1 MVTTNIKYVLDLIE
15 RDKIQFFK
23 ITGADNK
30 SVVLKQDNPDVSVTE
45 AYNMLEDFLS
55 ACEPGIINIKLSEI
69 SDKEKGNGGGIK
81 GKTYDFRV
89 RVGAAVS
96 RNAGTDA
103 NFMSGEVK
111 ALMQENYN
119 LRMQM
124 QLMELQAKHK
134 EELKKLDEKIEGLKD
149 NDPLEKYAP
158 MIQALAG
165 RFLGS
170 GAAPVTGIAGH
181 EEEVEAGDKKE
192 RLKKSIQRLLK
203 ADKDFVDNIELLAN
217 FAEKSPEKYK
227 SFVPMLKMM

>member
-119 LRMQM
+119 LRTQM

-165 RFLGS
+165 RFLTG
-170 GAAPVTGIAGH
+170 GAPAAGIAGH
-181 EEEVEAGDKKE
+181 DEETQPSDKKT
-192 RLKKSIQRLLK
+192 RLTKAVNRLLK
-203 ADKDFVDNIELLAN
+203 VDPDFCTNIELLAD